1 MFYYQHNDDIHQ
13 VKLAA
18 PTPLSPLI
26 QGGQKG
32 GILVTIGEQSYQVT
46 LKELTHEEVVFE
58 LNGRLVRV
66 KLAQMGAQRFL
77 HYNGQSWTLE
87 KVAKTNK
94 KRAHHAGPAN
104 GNLSATMPG
113 QVLAVG
119 VKVGDKVQAGEM
131 LLLLEAMKME
141 LRVVAPFAGRVKQL
155 HCTVGQIVE
164 RGQLLVEIEAQE

>member
-1 MFYYQHNDDIHQ
+1 MFYYQHNDDLHQ

-18 PTPLSPLI
+18 PGLI
-26 QGGQKG
+26 
-32 GILVTIGEQSYQVT
+32 TIGEQTYAVT
-46 LKELTHEEVVFE
+46 LKELSHEEVVFE

-66 KLAQMGAQRFL
+66 KLAQVGAQRYL

-87 KVAKTNK
+87 RLAKLK
-94 KRAHHAGPAN
+94 KSRAAHAGPAS

-119 VKVGDKVQAGEM
+119 VKVGDKVKVGEM

-141 LRVVAPFAGRVKQL
+141 LRVAAPFAGRVKQL
-155 HCTVGQIVE
+155 YCTVGQIVE
-164 RGQLLVEIEAQE
+164 RGQLLAEIEPL